1 MVGRFAPSPSGRIHL
16 GNILCCLLA
25 WLSARQQGGQV
36 VLRIEDLDTAR
47 CPRRYADRME
57 ADLRWLGLEWDRG
70 PTVGGPYG
78 PYYQSERTAL
88 YQAALQKLEEK
99 GLVYRTVSATDGRC
113 RILALTEEGQR
124 FHDDFQ
130 TVLHQV
136 NERLERGFTQEEK
149 AQFTAFLLRAGRN
162 LTDEEEEA

>member
-1 MVGRFAPSPSGRIHL
+1 MKFCFDEHPAHFGALFGYCDHQVHKLMGRMLKRYVNQKTLERHLMIKPSTVNGI
-16 GNILCCLLA
+16 
-25 WLSARQQGGQV
+25 V
-36 VLRIEDLDTAR
+36 
-47 CPRRYADRME
+47 DR
-57 ADLRWLGLEWDRG
+57 
-70 PTVGGPYG
+70 
-78 PYYQSERTAL
+78 
-88 YQAALQKLEEK
+88 LEEK

>member
-1 MVGRFAPSPSGRIHL
+1 MKFCFDEHPAHFGALFGYCDHQVHKLMGRMLKRYDVSPMQCRTLMFLPSTVNGI
-16 GNILCCLLA
+16 
-25 WLSARQQGGQV
+25 V
-36 VLRIEDLDTAR
+36 
-47 CPRRYADRME
+47 DR
-57 ADLRWLGLEWDRG
+57 
-70 PTVGGPYG
+70 
-78 PYYQSERTAL
+78 
-88 YQAALQKLEEK
+88 LEEK